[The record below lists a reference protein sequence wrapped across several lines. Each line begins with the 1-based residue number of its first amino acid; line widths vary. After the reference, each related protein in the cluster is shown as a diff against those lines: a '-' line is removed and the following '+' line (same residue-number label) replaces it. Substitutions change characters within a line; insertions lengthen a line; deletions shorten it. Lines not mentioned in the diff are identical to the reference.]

1 MFDDLSSVMKRVL
14 KFGALLVLAILVLG
28 SLIGYFVAG
37 ISGILAALAGS
48 LAALAFTGLTALSVL
63 VGSKLSLPGFL
74 GAVLGGWLL
83 KMVLFLIAFT
93 ILNKAEWLTREA
105 RPIVFFTIVVA
116 VIGGLILDT
125 RIVSKARLSADVK
138 LP

>member
-37 ISGILAALAGS
+37 ISGILAALSGS

-93 ILNKAEWLTREA
+93 VLNKAQWLTREA

>member
-48 LAALAFTGLTALSVL
+48 FAALAFTGLTALSVL

-93 ILNKAEWLTREA
+93 VLNKAEWLTREA

>member
-14 KFGALLVLAILVLG
+14 KFGALLVVAILVLG

-93 ILNKAEWLTREA
+93 VLNKAEWLTREA

>member
-37 ISGILAALAGS
+37 IAGILAALAGS

-93 ILNKAEWLTREA
+93 VLNKAEWLTREA

>member
-14 KFGALLVLAILVLG
+14 TFGTLLVLVIVVLG

-37 ISGILAALAGS
+37 VPGVLAALVGG

-63 VGSKLSLPGFL
+63 VGARLNLVGFL

-83 KMVLFLIAFT
+83 KMLLFLVAFT
-93 ILNKAEWLTREA
+93 VLNRAEWLSREA
-105 RPIVFFTIVVA
+105 RPIVFFTIVTA

>member
-93 ILNKAEWLTREA
+93 VLNKAEWLTREA
-105 RPIVFFTIVVA
+105 RPLVFFTIVVA

>member
-14 KFGALLVLAILVLG
+14 KFGTLLVLVIVVLG

-37 ISGILAALAGS
+37 VPGVLAALVGG

-63 VGSKLSLPGFL
+63 VGARLNLVGFL

-83 KMVLFLIAFT
+83 KMLLFLVAFT
-93 ILNKAEWLTREA
+93 VLNRAEWLTREA
-105 RPIVFFTIVVA
+105 RPIVFFTIVTA

>member
-93 ILNKAEWLTREA
+93 VLNKAEWLTREA

-116 VIGGLILDT
+116 VIGRLILDT

>member
-14 KFGALLVLAILVLG
+14 KFGTLLVLAILVLG
-28 SLIGYFVAG
+28 SLIGFFVAG
-37 ISGILAALAGS
+37 ISGVLAAFAGS
-48 LAALAFTGLTALSVL
+48 LAALAFTGLTALSVWA
-63 VGSKLSLPGFL
+63 GSKFSLAGFL

-83 KMVLFLIAFT
+83 KMVLFLVAFT
-93 ILNKAEWLTREA
+93 VLNKAEWLTSQA

>member
-93 ILNKAEWLTREA
+93 VLNKAEWLTREA

>member
-1 MFDDLSSVMKRVL
+1 MFDDLTSVMKRVL
-14 KFGALLVLAILVLG
+14 KFGTILVLVIAVLG

-37 ISGILAALAGS
+37 VPGVLAALVGG

-63 VGSKLSLPGFL
+63 VGARFTLAGFL

-83 KMVLFLIAFT
+83 KMLLFLVAFT
-93 ILNKAEWLTREA
+93 VLNKAPWLTREA
-105 RPIVFFTIVVA
+105 RPIVFFTIVIA

-125 RIVSKARLSADVK
+125 RIVSKARLSAEVK

>member
-14 KFGALLVLAILVLG
+14 KFGALLVVAILVLG

-93 ILNKAEWLTREA
+93 VLNKAQWLTREA

>member
-14 KFGALLVLAILVLG
+14 KFGTLLVLVIVVLG

-37 ISGILAALAGS
+37 LPGVLAALVGG
-48 LAALAFTGLTALSVL
+48 LAALAFAGLTALSVL
-63 VGSKLSLPGFL
+63 VGARLNLAGFL

-83 KMVLFLIAFT
+83 KMLLFLVAFT
-93 ILNKAEWLTREA
+93 VLNKAEWLTREA
-105 RPIVFFTIVVA
+105 RPIVFFTIVTA

>member
-1 MFDDLSSVMKRVL
+1 MFDDLASVMKRVL
-14 KFGALLVLAILVLG
+14 KFGALLVLAIVLLG
-28 SLIGYFVAG
+28 SIVGFFVAG
-37 ISGILAALAGS
+37 TAGVLAALVGG

-83 KMVLFLIAFT
+83 KMVLFLVAFT
-93 ILNKAEWLTREA
+93 VLNKAEWLTREA
-105 RPIVFFTIVVA
+105 RPIVFFTIVGA

-125 RIVSKARLSADVK
+125 RIVSKARLSVEAK

>member
-93 ILNKAEWLTREA
+93 VLNKAEWLTREA

-125 RIVSKARLSADVK
+125 RIVSKARLIADVK

>member
-1 MFDDLSSVMKRVL
+1 MFDDLKSVMTRVL
-14 KFGALLVLAILVLG
+14 KFGLLLVLGISLMG
-28 SLIGYFVAG
+28 SLAGFFVAG
-37 ISGILAALAGS
+37 MSGVFGALVGG

-63 VGSKLSLPGFL
+63 VGARLNLAGFL

-83 KMVLFLIAFT
+83 KMLLFLVAFT
-93 ILNKAEWLTREA
+93 VLNRAEWLTREA
-105 RPIVFFTIVVA
+105 RPIVFFTIVTA

>member
-14 KFGALLVLAILVLG
+14 KFGSLLVVAILAVG
-28 SLIGYFVAG
+28 SLVGFLIAG
-37 ISGILAALAGS
+37 VSGVLAAIAGS

-63 VGSKLSLPGFL
+63 VGARFSLAGFL

-83 KMVLFLIAFT
+83 KMLLFLVAFT
-93 ILNKAEWLTREA
+93 VLNKASWLTREA
-105 RPIVFFTIVVA
+105 RPIVFFTIVIA

-125 RIVSKARLSADVK
+125 RIVSKARLSAEVK

>member
-93 ILNKAEWLTREA
+93 VLNKAQWLTREA

>member
-14 KFGALLVLAILVLG
+14 KFGTLLVVAILAVG
-28 SLIGYFVAG
+28 SLVGFLIAG
-37 ISGILAALAGS
+37 VSGVLAAIAGS
-48 LAALAFTGLTALSVL
+48 IAALAFTGLTALSVL
-63 VGSKLSLPGFL
+63 VGARFSLAGFL

-83 KMVLFLIAFT
+83 KMLLFLVAFT
-93 ILNKAEWLTREA
+93 VLNKASWLTREA
-105 RPIVFFTIVVA
+105 RPIVFFTIVIA

-125 RIVSKARLSADVK
+125 RIVSKARLSAEVK

>member
-48 LAALAFTGLTALSVL
+48 IAALAFTGLTALSVL

-93 ILNKAEWLTREA
+93 VLNKAEWLTREA

>member
-74 GAVLGGWLL
+74 GAVLGGWIL

>member
-14 KFGALLVLAILVLG
+14 KFGTLLVLVIVVLG

-37 ISGILAALAGS
+37 VPGVLAALVGG

-63 VGSKLSLPGFL
+63 VGARLNLVGFL

-83 KMVLFLIAFT
+83 KMLLFLVAFT
-93 ILNKAEWLTREA
+93 VLNRAEWLSREA
-105 RPIVFFTIVVA
+105 RPIVFFTIVTA

-125 RIVSKARLSADVK
+125 RIVSKARLSSDVK